1 MRYNLVIAFCQQI
14 PNSLSGHLTYSHLQK
29 FGTEQ
34 SLCVYLVL
42 LQKLFFW
49 QFLVVVVVQLLAEQL
64 LIIPED
70 LGLNLVIGN
79 HLKIFVNFQH

>member
-42 LQKLFFW
+42 LQKLFF
-49 QFLVVVVVQLLAEQL
+49 LAVFGSGCGATVGRAAAYNTRGHWFEFSYRKSFKN
-64 LIIPED
+64 IC
-70 LGLNLVIGN
+70 
-79 HLKIFVNFQH
+79 